1 MRLRVGLVGL
11 GPHWED
17 RYRPA
22 LRVLSERFEVRGIY
36 DQVGHKADRASREF
50 GCPAIDGV
58 RALCSRDDVDAVLIL
73 DRTWLGTL
81 PIRCAAEA
89 SKAVYC
95 ATSLDLDPAECCN
108 LRDRVERSGIS
119 FMAELSRRHA
129 PATVRLKE
137 LMATKLGPPQLVF
150 AHFRR
155 PGTRRRPAP
164 NMPVERSEDE
174 AAAADLVEYVDWCRY
189 VVGSEPSSVTGVI
202 HTNPDGERRTDYE
215 AMSLDFSPAA
225 RPGIGPLA
233 QISCGRYIL
242 NDWEEAVHFRP
253 PAGLQ
258 VSCERGV
265 AFVDLPSKLIWF
277 DDAGRHLES
286 LDSERPLGE
295 LLLNRFYRSVTSLV
309 HRGTNLDDICRALD
323 IVARSHDSHRS
334 GRRMPLVDPSTNG
347 TD

>member
-36 DQVGHKADRASREF
+36 DQVAHKADRAAREF
-50 GCPAIDGV
+50 GCPAVDGV
-58 RALCSRDDVDAVLIL
+58 RALCGRDDIDAILLL
-73 DRTWLGTL
+73 DRQWIGTL
-81 PIRCAAEA
+81 PIRAAA
-89 SKAVYC
+89 DADKAIYC
-95 ATSLDLDPAECCN
+95 ATHLELNPEECAK
-108 LRDRVERSGIS
+108 LRDRVSTAGVS

-137 LMATKLGPPQLVF
+137 LIATKLGPPRLLF

-155 PGTRRRPAP
+155 LAFKRRIAKS
-164 NMPVERSEDE
+164 MPTMPSEDE
-174 AAAADLVEYVDWCRY
+174 LALADLVEHVDWCRY
-189 VVGSEPSSVTGVI
+189 VVGSEPSSVSGVTHI
-202 HTNPDGERRTDYE
+202 APDGDGSSDYQ
-215 AMSLDFSPAA
+215 AMTLDFSPAN
-225 RPGIGPLA
+225 RPGTGALA

-242 NDWEEAVHFRP
+242 GEWEEAVHFRP

-258 VSCERGV
+258 VSCERGI

-277 DDAGRHLES
+277 DEAGRHHES

-309 HRGTNLDDICRALD
+309 HRGTNLDDTCRALQ
-323 IVARSHDSHRS
+323 IVSSSLDSHRQ
-334 GRRMPLVDPSTNG
+334 GKRIRLFDEPANG
-347 TD
+347 AG